1 MLVCVCDCYLFTLFS
16 FTDSK
21 VLDEPY
27 FLIVGTTILTMDTKG
42 VIQKYWINHIFLS
55 LEPQFVFR
63 TDSIVSMYVDYRFRV
78 VFIIIPTPR
87 LVNYARRST
96 VVFE

>member
-1 MLVCVCDCYLFTLFS
+1 M
-16 FTDSK
+16 
-21 VLDEPY
+21 LDEPY
-27 FLIVGTTILTMDTKG
+27 FLIVGTTI
-42 VIQKYWINHIFLS
+42 
-55 LEPQFVFR
+55 FR

-96 VVFE
+96 VVFDRLKILCQHAVSLIMVADQRLHSSDL